1 MIKVTGIADALSML
15 NNIAPAPTLKKA
27 LFLTGHKIIDL
38 AEPKLPVKDGI
49 LKGTDVVIEVG
60 NHIMAGYNSEYGA
73 YQHEGRRQDG
83 TRIIKLRPGGGES
96 FFLSST
102 VEQNM
107 TQLVEFAQEQVEKQI
122 KQSQ

>member
-15 NNIAPAPTLKKA
+15 NNIAPPKIVKKTLKSV
-27 LFLTGHKIIDL
+27 GEKILDL
-38 AEPKLPVKDGI
+38 SEPKLPVKDGI
-49 LKGTDVVIEVG
+49 LKSTGTVIENG
-60 NHIMAGYNSEYGA
+60 NHILVGYNSEYAA

-83 TRIIKLRPGGGES
+83 SRIIKLRPGGGES

-107 TQLVEFAQEQVEKQI
+107 TQLVEFAQEQVEKLI